1 MSACVTLSD
10 HSPTSKNR
18 ASKTLIS
25 ALSSSQPKPNDKL
38 LVPTPYPCDVTEDP
52 TETIEQVDVDVG
64 TIEPFDIDV
73 GAMELS
79 DVDAL
84 DEKGTS
90 QSLKVSDNGCSRYR
104 LTFLAGKS
112 PYSAYP
118 FGLHDIRPLPWKSI
132 LVDDT
137 MAIFSRG
144 CTGKSHM
151 AGGQCRPCQQLPENK
166 KWREY
171 SPGSNKD
178 FFLMCHI
185 HTMGLAVSWRSFSRR
200 TPRSSTIGFRASTR
214 PENCWARQQR

>member
-10 HSPTSKNR
+10 HSCTSKNR
-18 ASKTLIS
+18 ASRTLIS
-25 ALSSSQPKPNDKL
+25 APSSSQPKPNDKL
-38 LVPTPYPCDVTEDP
+38 LVPTPYPHDATEDP

-64 TIEPFDIDV
+64 AMEPIDVDV

-90 QSLKVSDNGCSRYR
+90 QSLKVSDNGCSGYR

-137 MAIFSRG
+137 MTIFSRG
-144 CTGKSHM
+144 CTGKLHV
-151 AGGQCRPCQQLPENK
+151 AGGQC
-166 KWREY
+166 
-171 SPGSNKD
+171 
-178 FFLMCHI
+178 
-185 HTMGLAVSWRSFSRR
+185 
-200 TPRSSTIGFRASTR
+200 
-214 PENCWARQQR
+214 